1 MNRVICI
8 KGHFYDGDKYSSCP
22 HCAEGAA
29 PIEPDH
35 FAVAHGAEKEEK
47 EEKTVG
53 GLILTTKAASS
64 SYATATVVAC
74 GAGKVASTGTL
85 IPMTVKAGDKV
96 LLSKSAGQKIKDN
109 DEELTV
115 VYESEIIAVV
125 E

>member
-1 MNRVICI
+1 MLKPLADRVIV
-8 KGHFYDGDKYSSCP
+8 KF
-22 HCAEGAA
+22 E
-29 PIEPDH
+29 
-35 FAVAHGAEKEEK
+35 EEK

-53 GLILTTKAASS
+53 GLILTTKAAS

-85 IPMTVKAGDKV
+85 IPMTVKVGDKV

>member
-1 MNRVICI
+1 MLKPLADRVIV
-8 KGHFYDGDKYSSCP
+8 KF
-22 HCAEGAA
+22 E
-29 PIEPDH
+29 
-35 FAVAHGAEKEEK
+35 EEK
-47 EEKTVG
+47 EEKIVG

>member
-1 MNRVICI
+1 MLKPLADRVIV
-8 KGHFYDGDKYSSCP
+8 KF
-22 HCAEGAA
+22 E
-29 PIEPDH
+29 
-35 FAVAHGAEKEEK
+35 EEK

-74 GAGKVASTGTL
+74 RAGKVASTGTL
-85 IPMTVKAGDKV
+85 IPMTVKVGDKV
-96 LLSKSAGQKIKDN
+96 LLSKSAGQKVKDN

>member
-1 MNRVICI
+1 MLKPLADRVIV
-8 KGHFYDGDKYSSCP
+8 KF
-22 HCAEGAA
+22 E
-29 PIEPDH
+29 
-35 FAVAHGAEKEEK
+35 EEK

-53 GLILTTKAASS
+53 GLILTTKA
-64 SYATATVVAC
+64 AC

>member
-1 MNRVICI
+1 MLKPLADRVIV
-8 KGHFYDGDKYSSCP
+8 KF
-22 HCAEGAA
+22 E
-29 PIEPDH
+29 
-35 FAVAHGAEKEEK
+35 EEK

-74 GAGKVASTGTL
+74 GAGKV
-85 IPMTVKAGDKV
+85 V
-96 LLSKSAGQKIKDN
+96 LSKSAGQKIKDN

>member
-47 EEKTVG
+47 EEKKEKKG
-53 GLILTTKAASS
+53 FFHKKEKKG
-64 SYATATVVAC
+64 
-74 GAGKVASTGTL
+74 TGTG
-85 IPMTVKAGDKV
+85 TGSGKQNSDV
-96 LLSKSAGQKIKDN
+96 LGKGSGRNCKRKGVLTGNFGETFHAAEFTGRGRQGSK
-109 DEELTV
+109 
-115 VYESEIIAVV
+115 
-125 E
+125 

>member
-1 MNRVICI
+1 
-8 KGHFYDGDKYSSCP
+8 
-22 HCAEGAA
+22 
-29 PIEPDH
+29 
-35 FAVAHGAEKEEK
+35 
-47 EEKTVG
+47 
-53 GLILTTKAASS
+53 
-64 SYATATVVAC
+64 
-74 GAGKVASTGTL
+74 L

>member
-1 MNRVICI
+1 MLKPLADRVIV
-8 KGHFYDGDKYSSCP
+8 KF
-22 HCAEGAA
+22 E
-29 PIEPDH
+29 
-35 FAVAHGAEKEEK
+35 EEK

-64 SYATATVVAC
+64 SYATATVVTC
-74 GAGKVASTGTL
+74 DAGKDASTGTL

>member
-1 MNRVICI
+1 MLKPLADRVIV
-8 KGHFYDGDKYSSCP
+8 KF
-22 HCAEGAA
+22 E
-29 PIEPDH
+29 
-35 FAVAHGAEKEEK
+35 EEK

-85 IPMTVKAGDKV
+85 IPMTVKVGD
-96 LLSKSAGQKIKDN
+96 KDN

>member
-1 MNRVICI
+1 MLKPLADRVIV
-8 KGHFYDGDKYSSCP
+8 KF
-22 HCAEGAA
+22 E
-29 PIEPDH
+29 
-35 FAVAHGAEKEEK
+35 EEK

-64 SYATATVVAC
+64 SYSIVVAC